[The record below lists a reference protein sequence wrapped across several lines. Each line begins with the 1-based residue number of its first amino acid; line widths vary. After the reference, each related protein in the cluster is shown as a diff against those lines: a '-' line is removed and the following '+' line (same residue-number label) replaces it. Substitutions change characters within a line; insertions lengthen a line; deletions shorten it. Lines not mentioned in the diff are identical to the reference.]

1 MDGRKEQLALIEQL
15 RAIDDPSAR
24 VAADELQDIYHA
36 REMAALT
43 ADVYDAARGEG
54 DPPNG
59 WLRASEN
66 LDLLRELIGDTT
78 STDEQLLARLQPSDS
93 GFRAEIY
100 IPDPNVLGPG
110 FKPTLAFKGSAGEV
124 LGTDGARRHTASED
138 FLGNNFPQSVGL
150 QTNYYDQ
157 AMDLAVLLRER
168 GLDFD
173 ITGHSLGGGLAAA
186 ASAVTGM
193 RTVTLNAAGLHPE
206 TVARFAREN
215 DGLRIYDTARTVTA
229 WHVKGDV
236 LNDGIQGDLASLDPA
251 SRRRLAG
258 ILADT
263 ATMLR
268 KVPEA
273 RGRLEQALSN
283 GIPESSHPAIHAFVD
298 RLARGDGAAL
308 LGELPQAAGRRMPPL
323 VAMSAQGQSLVAR
336 EEAASIADLHRLA
349 GPMLSVLAATARS
362 AEAGRRMGELLEAG
376 GAAARG
382 GLEWTGTTASHA
394 WAHAG
399 DFAGQG
405 YRVAGIT
412 IDHGVRN
419 GGELAAQW
427 REYRANAEALALR
440 VGGAMEARVYSI
452 GTTGA
457 RGVHWI
463 AGGLPGGLGRDMQ
476 ERSGELAASLEARAR
491 QARTE
496 AVAAAA
502 DALERGRA
510 DARRYRLVAD
520 AVGAALAGDLD
531 RHGASVRGGVH
542 RTGDAVSDALHATGA
557 RIDAT
562 TQRGPGAGA
571 RLGAT
576 TGFLVGTVA
585 THAPN
590 HPAGALGLHGTV
602 RLARQAGPALDE
614 GLARHGMATAVIPSL
629 DAEIARRERAAR
641 ELLDRG
647 RDQAQAAQTPLQSVL
662 RGESGQAMTRFLDA
676 LREGDAG
683 KISASAAALLETPP
697 ARLWMQSGQVEL
709 EARAAQSGSIQQ
721 DTEARQAADA
731 LLAR

>member
-1 MDGRKEQLALIEQL
+1 
-15 RAIDDPSAR
+15 
-24 VAADELQDIYHA
+24 
-36 REMAALT
+36 
-43 ADVYDAARGEG
+43 
-54 DPPNG
+54 
-59 WLRASEN
+59 
-66 LDLLRELIGDTT
+66 
-78 STDEQLLARLQPSDS
+78 
-93 GFRAEIY
+93 
-100 IPDPNVLGPG
+100 
-110 FKPTLAFKGSAGEV
+110 
-124 LGTDGARRHTASED
+124 
-138 FLGNNFPQSVGL
+138 
-150 QTNYYDQ
+150 
-157 AMDLAVLLRER
+157 
-168 GLDFD
+168 
-173 ITGHSLGGGLAAA
+173 
-186 ASAVTGM
+186 
-193 RTVTLNAAGLHPE
+193 
-206 TVARFAREN
+206 
-215 DGLRIYDTARTVTA
+215 
-229 WHVKGDV
+229 
-236 LNDGIQGDLASLDPA
+236 
-251 SRRRLAG
+251 
-258 ILADT
+258 
-263 ATMLR
+263 
-268 KVPEA
+268 
-273 RGRLEQALSN
+273 
-283 GIPESSHPAIHAFVD
+283 
-298 RLARGDGAAL
+298 
-308 LGELPQAAGRRMPPL
+308 
-323 VAMSAQGQSLVAR
+323 
-336 EEAASIADLHRLA
+336 
-349 GPMLSVLAATARS
+349 
-362 AEAGRRMGELLEAG
+362 
-376 GAAARG
+376 
-382 GLEWTGTTASHA
+382 
-394 WAHAG
+394 
-399 DFAGQG
+399 
-405 YRVAGIT
+405 
-412 IDHGVRN
+412 
-419 GGELAAQW
+419 
-427 REYRANAEALALR
+427 
-440 VGGAMEARVYSI
+440 MEARVYSI

-510 DARRYRLVAD
+510 DAGRYRLVAD